1 MIVILRDAA
10 GQEKMVIALDVDK
23 SGARAL
29 SGAEDYKLKMFDFGG
44 MKRDMRAFR
53 TLEPE
58 DSYPVNA
65 ISFSPTGGCQAC
77 GTQRQ

>member
-1 MIVILRDAA
+1 M
-10 GQEKMVIALDVDK
+10 DVDK

-29 SGAEDYKLKMFDFGG
+29 TGGEDYKLKMFDFGG

-65 ISFSPTGGCQAC
+65 ISFSPTGVCTAC
-77 GTQRQ
+77 VTWYHLCADSRSGGAGEGGM